1 MLKESFLSNTYQ
13 RGICI
18 MNNVQQLTSL
28 FNINGL
34 SGKKNNNKSMLLSL
48 LSIGIGTLVIWIIRG
63 NGNKTGAPTIQTMSS
78 RNQMKNGLS
87 KQ

>member
-1 MLKESFLSNTYQ
+1 
-13 RGICI
+13 

-28 FNINGL
+28 FNVNGP

-63 NGNKTGAPTIQTMSS
+63 NGNKTGAPTMQTMTS

>member
-1 MLKESFLSNTYQ
+1 
-13 RGICI
+13 

-28 FNINGL
+28 FNVNGS

-63 NGNKTGAPTIQTMSS
+63 NGNKTGAPTMQTMTS